1 MKPPFNYINIIFH
14 LSKAYFK
21 EPLLSLR
28 YFGLLGLNLHLDDLC
43 DKCANI
49 YHCPNCEEQYKC
61 QYESVE
67 ECPEIPCLDCATYKI
82 RRFFDMEVQG
92 TIGSRN

>member
-1 MKPPFNYINIIFH
+1 MKPPFNHIDIISH
-14 LSKAYFK
+14 LSKSYSK

-28 YFGLLGLNLHLDDLC
+28 FGLKSFNIHLDDLC
-43 DKCANI
+43 ARCSEVHYCNKCDRDKI
-49 YHCPNCEEQYKC
+49 C

-82 RRFFDMEVQG
+82 RKFFNMEVQG